1 MSLDP
6 KISEAIKDAVDKAG
20 QSPALAR
27 RLIAW
32 MEAVT
37 SGNEDPGDQTAAARH
52 LEILYAET
60 SASVSDEEGI

>member
-1 MSLDP
+1 MSLDS
-6 KISEAIKDAVDKAG
+6 KISQAIKDAVDTAG

-37 SGNEDPGDQTAAARH
+37 SGNEDIADQAAAARH
-52 LEILYAET
+52 LEVLYTET
-60 SASVSDEEGI
+60 SVTDDAGRND

>member
-1 MSLDP
+1 MSLDA
-6 KISEAIKDAVDKAG
+6 KISQAIKDVVSEAG

-37 SGNEDPGDQTAAARH
+37 SGNEDLADPVATARH
-52 LEILYAET
+52 LEVLYAET
-60 SASVSDEEGI
+60 SVSESGGADD

>member
-1 MSLDP
+1 VSLDV
-6 KISEAIKDAVDKAG
+6 KIGQAIKDAVSEAG

-37 SGNEDPGDQTAAARH
+37 SGNVDLADTDAGERH
-52 LEILYAET
+52 LEVLYGET
-60 SASVSDEEGI
+60 SVGDDEGND